1 MIIYNAHILTMT
13 DLNSFNKN
21 KSSLGWIEFN
31 QGKIVKVCCDGS
43 PENISPDDFNAC
55 GGFVYPGFIDAHTHL
70 GIIGDGLGFE
80 SDDCNEQS
88 DPFTPQL
95 RTIDA
100 INPFDRCFEE
110 ARMRGITRCAV
121 APGSA
126 NVCGGQISFVRTFG
140 RRIDNMAQTI
150 AIKFAL
156 GENPKTTYNDRDE
169 TPVTRMAAAS
179 IIREGLFKA
188 SRYLSDI
195 NKHNSD
201 PDNYELPDFDMK
213 CNALIPLLNR
223 EIKAHFHCHRADD
236 ILTAVRISKEFNL
249 DCVIVHGTEGHLIAD
264 ILGEENV
271 PVISGPVISERCKP
285 ELKNHSADTAAVLR
299 KNGVKTAVCTDHPV
313 IPIQF
318 LPLSA
323 DITRKYGISE
333 FDALRSVTADAA
345 EILGVSNLFGTIE
358 TGKTADLQVY
368 NSPPLDVISEPYAVF
383 ADGIRVK

>member
-13 DLNSFNKN
+13 DLLSFNEN
-21 KSSLGWIEFN
+21 KSKIGWLGFSD
-31 QGKIVKVCCDGS
+31 GKITDICSEGL
-43 PENISPDDFNAC
+43 PEHISPDDFNAD

-88 DPFTPQL
+88 DPFTPHL

-110 ARMRGITRCAV
+110 ARLRGITRCAV

-126 NVCGGQISFVRTFG
+126 NVCGGQISLVRTFG
-140 RRIDNMAQTI
+140 RRIDDMARTI
-150 AIKFAL
+150 AMKFAL

-169 TPVTRMAAAS
+169 SPVTRMAAAS
-179 IIREGLFKA
+179 ILREGLFKA
-188 SRYLSDI
+188 QRYLEDVQ
-195 NKHNSD
+195 KHSSD
-201 PDNYELPDFDMK
+201 PDNYDLPDFDMK
-213 CNALIPLLNR
+213 CEALIPLLNR
-223 EIKAHFHCHRADD
+223 QIKAHFHCHRADD
-236 ILTAVRISKEFNL
+236 IFTAVRISREFNL

-264 ILGEENV
+264 ILSDENI

-285 ELKNHSADTAAVLR
+285 ELKNHSADTSAVLR

-323 DITRKYGISE
+323 DITRKYGVSE
-333 FDALRSVTADAA
+333 FDAIRSVTADAA
-345 EILGVSNLFGTIE
+345 DILGISHLLGTIE
-358 TGKTADLQVY
+358 TGKLADLQIY
-368 NSPPLDVISEPYAVF
+368 SDSPLDVNSEPFAVF
-383 ADGIRVK
+383 TDGIRVK